1 MSTKTKGQVSAGT
14 HVTDGPA
21 AERRQEE
28 SDERSQTR
36 LTGSPGRARATS
48 GEQVGCPRPLL
59 ASRPAPPSSRPKLP
73 GA

>member
-48 GEQVGCPRPLL
+48 GEQVGCLRPLL
-59 ASRPAPPSSRPKLP
+59 AS
-73 GA
+73 